1 MSIIYL
7 DRSVSTSATLWKEP
21 VPNSIAQIN
30 LALENLLENSE
41 IGVKR
46 VYGGETFLDIR
57 GFAADYKVGFLIN

>member
-1 MSIIYL
+1 M
-7 DRSVSTSATLWKEP
+7 
-21 VPNSIAQIN
+21 PNSIAQIN